1 MDNAKT
7 NPMMET
13 EETETAFTNPMYG
26 SRRKS
31 TLHSRMAIRTDIEIA
46 PIIEALNISKPQAEI
61 ELMKQNKRLRERAK
75 AREAEVKQLKIKN
88 KATVRQLKVENE
100 IKVKQLKAKEAEVK
114 QLKAK
119 SEAEIQ
125 QLKEEIQ
132 SLKQI

>member
-1 MDNAKT
+1 MET
-7 NPMMET
+7 EEGTEEET

-31 TLHSRMAIRTDIEIA
+31 TLHSRMATRTDIEMA

-75 AREAEVKQLKIKN
+75 AKEAEVKQLKIKN

-100 IKVKQLKAKEAEVK
+100 IKVKQLKAENEAEVK
-114 QLKAK
+114 
-119 SEAEIQ
+119 